1 LASFVYNGIK
11 FFYQSANSF
20 STSSL
25 TVVELLLA
33 FVALLLVDASVVL
46 LEDEFDE
53 VELLEFDDAFVV
65 VAVVLEVGVEFEVD
79 EFETGV
85 VEFEEVE
92 FEVELVAVVVDEF
105 VELLDPVVVLDV
117 VVVFDV
123 GVVVFVVELEV

>member
-1 LASFVYNGIK
+1 M
-11 FFYQSANSF
+11 
-20 STSSL
+20 
-25 TVVELLLA
+25 
-33 FVALLLVDASVVL
+33 ALLLVDASVVL